1 MVPLLLPLAVVLAV
15 LAAACEPDRP
25 VYDDGDC
32 RVESVTDGD
41 TIRVSCLDAPVRLLL
56 VDAPEVERG
65 GRPGECF
72 GDQSRD
78 FLARLL
84 ARGSPVELEAG
95 VRNIDPFG
103 RYLRYVH
110 AAGELVNERLVREGY
125 AVRYR
130 AAEDTRHRDRIAAA
144 EDEARAAGRGLW
156 SACR

>member
-1 MVPLLLPLAVVLAV
+1 MNRLLLHLAAVVAV
-15 LAAACEPDRP
+15 LAAACEPNRP
-25 VYDDGDC
+25 VYDDGNC
-32 RVESVTDGD
+32 RVERVTDGD

-56 VDAPEVERG
+56 VDAPEVARG

-72 GDQSRD
+72 GDESRE
-78 FLARLL
+78 FLRRLL
-84 ARGSPVELEAG
+84 SRGSTVELEAG
-95 VRNIDPFG
+95 VRDTDPFG

-110 AAGELVNERLVREGY
+110 AGGELVNERLVREGY

-156 SACR
+156 AACR